1 MVRLKPDA
9 TPNRSHGTRWSLP
22 GPPIY
27 ADAVPRSALHAQSSR
42 LAAVQTP
49 VIPVVGRWIAETPG
63 TISLGQGVV
72 SYGPP
77 QEAIDA
83 ARRFGGALTDHRY
96 GPVEGLPALV
106 DAVERKLAQENGI
119 RVRGSSRVVV
129 TAGGNLAFVN
139 AVLAV
144 TDPGDEVILPSPYYF
159 NHEMAIA
166 IAGGRAVPV
175 PTFPDYQLDVQAI
188 ADAITPLTR
197 AVVTVSPNNPTGAM
211 YSAEALR
218 AVNALCGDRGIFHIH
233 DEAYEYFT
241 YDGAPHVSPGAFDG
255 ASGHTIS
262 LYSLSKAYGFA
273 SWRIGYMVIPDA
285 LWDAVNKVQDTLLIC
300 PPAISQHAAIGALQ
314 IGRGYTDGYLSELD
328 GLRHLIFEALGDP
341 DVPCDVPPAD
351 GAFYYLVR
359 VHSTLDPLVLTERLI
374 RNHRVAVIP
383 GSAFGDTA
391 GCSIRISYGALRPE
405 SVTEGVGRLVSGLK
419 EECGKTNG

>member
-1 MVRLKPDA
+1 VAR
-9 TPNRSHGTRWSLP
+9 TT
-22 GPPIY
+22 
-27 ADAVPRSALHAQSSR
+27 LHSQSSR

-77 QEAIDA
+77 PEAIEA
-83 ARRFGGALTDHRY
+83 ARRFGYALTDHRY

-106 DAVERKLAQENGI
+106 EAIEGKLAQENSI

-139 AVLAV
+139 AILAV
-144 TDPGDEVILPSPYYF
+144 TDPGDEVILPAPYYF
-159 NHEMAIA
+159 NHEMAIV
-166 IAGGRAVPV
+166 IAGGRAVAV
-175 PTFPDYQLDVQAI
+175 PTLRDYQLDVQAI
-188 ADAITPLTR
+188 ADAITPRTR

-211 YSAEALR
+211 YSAESLR
-218 AVNALCGDRGIFHIH
+218 AVNALCGDRGLFHIH

-241 YDGAPHVSPGAFDG
+241 YDGVAHFSPGAIDG
-255 ASGHTIS
+255 ASAHTIS
-262 LYSLSKAYGFA
+262 LYSLSKAYGLA
-273 SWRIGYMVIPDA
+273 SWRIGYMVIPET
-285 LWDAVNKVQDTLLIC
+285 LWDAVNKIQDTLLIC
-300 PPAISQHAAIGALQ
+300 PPAVSQHAAIAALQ
-314 IGRGYTDGYLSELD
+314 IGRPYASAHLPELD
-328 GLRHLIFEALGDP
+328 GLRRLIFEALGAP
-341 DVPCDVPPAD
+341 DVPCDVPPAG

-374 RNHRVAVIP
+374 RNHQVAVIP

-405 SVTEGVGRLVSGLK
+405 SVTEGVGRLVSGLRA
-419 EECGKTNG
+419 ECS